1 MTRPNPPKK
10 KGQGRPATPA
20 ARRMQQA
27 PAPFEKRKKT
37 VGGPKERPASFTDT
51 RVTAKNNFL
60 LARQRRQEERE
71 EREGSF
77 LKKRLPATSL
87 SPREAAK
94 DLEEALQKIRHP
106 TPRIRVTGLV
116 HLSSSLS
123 RLLAA
128 PLCAH
133 IESSSSQF
141 SSLLNPLLPTLL
153 PALLGSGLSERDPAA
168 RTAVRASWASLLSLV
183 APLRARPGRR
193 GLGRRGTGG
202 GATAVGGE
210 TGHGDEPWDG
220 ETEARQEGDS
230 QILCAHRKR
239 IAILLQNGLTALDPD
254 TRLDTLRLIDTARR
268 LCPSLL
274 VGEEEL
280 PFSIINV
287 LTCGTATLPAFTS
300 LALPL
305 LLHLLPPHLPSLPR
319 VPFLSSAFSSPRF
332 SASTAAGTNALSARK
347 DAIWTALSPPQ
358 QARVKQLAA
367 LFNKTCKLWLQ
378 LIEDLKATCRGRPAS
393 LALSA
398 LHAGGSKET
407 DGQKHRLQKA
417 GKDNLSDLLLHL
429 FNCLR
434 LLYLLLLGTRQ
445 LLPDERVA
453 RMVESEEAE
462 RTEGGSASLA
472 TNCDVHG
479 NPARRLS
486 SLQSEKNCLLV
497 VLLLQLSESASLKPQ
512 DESGSKGTLTHNQS
526 GDLFFF
532 FVRHVLSSLSF
543 LLSFSLPADTP
554 AASASCS
561 ALLQAL
567 RLGLASLT
575 FRLASFPLSPL
586 LTNTG
591 EVFASGSAGA
601 LWAFSPLRTAAGDRD
616 ASQSIRGASVKK
628 RGRES
633 EKACDGDSASEVD
646 GLPTLLLPPAF
657 TSLFLSC
664 YLTALLFLLHL
675 ARQMRTGLESVQAEL
690 RGQGPRAKSAHKK
703 VAKENI
709 FLLIT
714 RTGNAAFCVPL
725 ELGPSA
731 HSLRVEG
738 DGVVGSPGP
747 IAGGQRGDFLE
758 SAPRACLSHF
768 AFFSFSRRTVF
779 LTDLI
784 LQACTAFFAPLVSG
798 LQAEVDRF
806 TSRAGGGAEASVSLS
821 RRLDVSSSAPTFFSL
836 ILSSLFPSLGSHGSR
851 GVSGKRKTLFAPA
864 LLHNCLEDLRRS
876 AFFDELLRGEQ
887 EEQEGEDQRAE
898 ERKGEEGG
906 AEDRGQRN
914 EGKNEARGRAASHLV
929 AAVLDT
935 FSALEQTTWKRSR
948 AREESSVSSPHSES
962 VSPRE
967 QSHAASACVLGIETI
982 LVESVSLLVSLP
994 LVSPYP
1000 HAAPEGRRRKPTE
1013 VVEAEEDHDEDEEE
1027 EDDDE
1032 EEEGDEEK
1040 EEGDE
1045 EEEEDEEEVSPVSPP
1060 EKNDDVEDE
1069 GSSQEKDACGKNA
1082 HSSSLPTN
1090 LDPGEDVSAFVGC
1103 EKRSKLAVCAS
1114 PERVPDDGI
1123 TQLSVTLLPLA
1134 FLLLG
1139 AAPTEIAA
1147 ALPSVLSPL
1156 YRTFFAALEDP
1167 PFSVSGDS
1175 RLAQVLA
1182 SCAAAGDGPS
1192 HARQQKK
1199 QRSSANLRD
1208 TGGGEETPG
1217 ERQHGADNASPSAG
1231 GNRAPQQMKET
1242 GDSRQSPTKGD
1253 SEVTLGEEAKR
1264 AEETQ
1269 KARAKGRAGTVENA
1283 SGSANPRTRNWGVLV
1298 GQMYVKLCSTV
1309 AALSS
1314 GDDMR
1319 GERGERDVGEKRNER
1334 ASEREESTPQR
1345 ASVAHVHRAAEM
1357 ANWIAQVM
1365 RHIALR
1371 RNEKFGRT
1379 ETPLWTRALSL
1390 SVFRV
1395 EFLGLFRA
1403 FESSLLSLFF
1413 SPGGQAHP
1421 ERHSETEACLFRR
1434 ASLSRSSQ
1442 LSPGRAPLFFHLPS
1456 ACRSLPLSL
1465 LSLLDRRSLCDL
1477 LPQLL
1482 RTVVL
1487 PSRSTSPRV
1496 SSSPQS
1502 PSSSSPELLQAT
1514 ASSRASPPDACLP
1527 RISISASS
1535 RCEAEACQDLLEI
1548 LLRSLTS
1555 CSFSD
1560 AQGASA
1566 DADQASVRRAFQWLE
1581 KLLLSLLCSATKPFA
1596 DSQEATR
1603 SVAKLAA
1610 RPGSEVGQ
1618 SVGETGCRGTA
1629 KAAGDDGRGA
1639 STPKRRKLDSDG
1651 QAAGED
1657 RRADEAANREEN
1669 GDVSVSPLE
1678 ETLRHDEESSCSLSS
1693 SLPPCFFLPSHLPA
1707 LLNVAAKVSTD
1718 ILREGFLRFPSLF
1731 REPQRAAARE
1741 ARSEGNLTGSAML
1754 QNEGKREG
1762 ATCCPRC
1769 TILETRIFPLLE
1781 TVLQIAISGTSHP
1794 VASSSTSSS
1803 LSSVVA
1809 SSVSSSASSLPEASL
1824 DARGCFSYAA
1834 FFGRLHAV
1842 TATLVFFR
1850 ECLAEVGPSFLFLER
1865 RNSVWASSTRPS
1877 AFCLAAASPAK
1888 LSLQSAAYSFPQA
1901 ATQDPELCPYT
1912 SALPVQRVTDGV
1924 AFHQTYY
1931 FLSQKYRYLVDSLAG
1946 GVDVGQAAETK
1957 VKTLTFTDWIAAR
1970 PLLSPISS
1978 SLRLLLLFLQNP
1990 LFRALAAPL
1999 SPSCPSCSTSPPLA
2013 ELACIPEERS
2023 LGTALGA
2030 ETARLLFGC
2039 MYSLEVPALDWGN
2052 SEDNEAPGGDVKHGE
2067 ETCSTAGETD
2077 DLSLDAVL
2085 NGPLGKPPADE
2096 DRKEGNSVS
2105 DSLAK
2110 ASGHEAAAFLG
2121 LLIDLVCATACLCPC
2136 LSARE
2141 RETSQDEGDAESLM
2155 LFTHF
2160 FRFFVFLLRA
2170 LDMLL
2175 RDQLVGFPAACE
2187 TRESDGSEAE
2197 TRRGDEAEESGK
2209 PAPREKSDALGE
2221 PRGQGESRQTVEEWE
2236 NGRERTGAEP
2246 ASVMA
2251 VLDALLS
2258 EEKLK
2263 LESRKGNADEGQS
2276 AKQGKHMFTSATKH
2290 TSPDCETGRQTEREQ
2305 RDGVEAGEAAQG
2317 RGEHLEILLTCLAI
2331 ALGIHDRARTR
2342 LAETHF
2348 GARRAE
2354 RMHWLGVYRKTKA
2367 EEQWRKRNAQLP
2379 LWRRHLATQGF
2390 DPERET
2396 GEGEARRLS
2405 RDQQGCLFF
2414 SSPVRNGEQVAGSGQ
2429 AQTERG
2435 ARPVLLSDDGDDDE
2449 DEALDA
2455 LERKEREN
2463 EEREWSVIL
2472 CRDESG
2478 GQVVREISKELL
2490 HITLP
2495 RAAKMLSRQG
2505 GETRNARVLYFIR
2518 RHLMRLSVPPRS
2530 VLGERRTA
2538 EDKCQ
2543 YQ

>member
-10 KGQGRPATPA
+10 KSQGRPATPA

-37 VGGPKERPASFTDT
+37 VGGPKEKPASFTDT

-77 LKKRLPATSL
+77 FKKRLPVASL

-116 HLSSSLS
+116 HLSAFLS
-123 RLLAA
+123 RLLAS

-133 IESSSSQF
+133 KETASSQF

-183 APLRARPGRR
+183 SPLRARPGRR
-193 GLGRRGTGG
+193 GLGRRGAGG
-202 GATAVGGE
+202 GATAVDGE
-210 TGHGDEPWDG
+210 TGHGDEPCDG
-220 ETEARQEGDS
+220 ETEAGQEGDA
-230 QILCAHRKR
+230 QILCAHRTR
-239 IAILLQNGLTALDPD
+239 IAILLQNGLTALEPE

-319 VPFLSSAFSSPRF
+319 VPLLSPSLSSPRF
-332 SASTAAGTNALSARK
+332 SASTASGTEALSARK
-347 DAIWTALSPPQ
+347 DAIWVALSPPQ
-358 QARVKQLAA
+358 QARVKQLSA

-398 LHAGGSKET
+398 LHVGGSKET
-407 DGQKHRLQKA
+407 DGQKHRLQKT
-417 GKDNLSDLLLHL
+417 GKDDLSDLLLHM

-434 LLYLLLLGTRQ
+434 LLHLLLLGARP

-453 RMVESEEAE
+453 RLVESEEAE
-462 RTEGGSASLA
+462 RREGGSASLV
-472 TNCDVHG
+472 TSCDVQG
-479 NPARRLS
+479 SPSRRLS
-486 SLQSEKNCLLV
+486 SLQSEQNCLLV
-497 VLLLQLSESASLKPQ
+497 VLLLQLSKNASLKPQ
-512 DESGSKGTLTHNQS
+512 DEAGPKGTLTHNPS
-526 GDLFFF
+526 ADLFFF
-532 FVRHVLSSLSF
+532 FVKHVLSSLSF
-543 LLSFSLPADTP
+543 LLSFSLPADTA

-575 FRLASFPLSPL
+575 FRLASCPLSPL
-586 LTNTG
+586 LANTG
-591 EVFASGSAGA
+591 GVLASGSAGA
-601 LWAFSPLRTAAGDRD
+601 AWVVCPLRAAAGGRN
-616 ASQSIRGASVKK
+616 ASQPIRGVKVKK
-628 RGRES
+628 RGREG
-633 EKACDGDSASEVD
+633 EKACDGDCVSEGD
-646 GLPTLLLPPAF
+646 GPPTLLLPPAF

-675 ARQMRTGLESVQAEL
+675 ARQMRAGLESVQAEL
-690 RGQGPRAKSAHKK
+690 RGQGRRAKSAHKK

-714 RTGNAAFCVPL
+714 RTGNAASRVPL

-731 HSLRVEG
+731 HSLRREG
-738 DGVVGSPGP
+738 EGAVCSRAHTAGVK
-747 IAGGQRGDFLE
+747 RGDFLE
-758 SAPRACLSHF
+758 SAPRSYLSHF
-768 AFFSFSRRTVF
+768 AFFPLSRRTVF

-784 LQACTAFFAPLVSG
+784 LQACTSFFVPLVSG

-806 TSRAGGGAEASVSLS
+806 ARRAGGGAAETSDLLS
-821 RRLDVSSSAPTFFSL
+821 RRLDVSSSASTFFSL
-836 ILSSLFPSLGSHGSR
+836 ILSSLFPFLGSLASR
-851 GVSGKRKTLFAPA
+851 GVSVKRKTLFAPA

-887 EEQEGEDQRAE
+887 EEHE
-898 ERKGEEGG
+898 GEEGG
-906 AEDRGQRN
+906 AEDTGQRN
-914 EGKNEARGRAASHLV
+914 EGKNEARGSAASHLV
-929 AAVLDT
+929 TDVLDT

-948 AREESSVSSPHSES
+948 AREESSVSFPDSES

-967 QSHAASACVLGIETI
+967 QSHAASACILSIQTI

-1013 VVEAEEDHDEDEEE
+1013 VVVEAEEDHEEDGEET
-1027 EDDDE
+1027 DDDE
-1032 EEEGDEEK
+1032 EEGD
-1040 EEGDE
+1040 DE
-1045 EEEEDEEEVSPVSPP
+1045 EENEDDEEEDEEVSPVSPP
-1060 EKNDDVEDE
+1060 EKNDDVEGE

-1082 HSSSLPTN
+1082 CSSSPPTN
-1090 LDPGEDVSAFVGC
+1090 VDPGEDASVFVGC
-1103 EKRSKLAVCAS
+1103 EKGSKLAVCAS

-1139 AAPTEIAA
+1139 AAPTAIAA

-1182 SCAAAGDGPS
+1182 SCAAAGEGPS
-1192 HARQQKK
+1192 HAPQQKK
-1199 QRSSANLRD
+1199 QRSRADLRD
-1208 TGGGEETPG
+1208 TCGSEETPG
-1217 ERQHGADNASPSAG
+1217 ERQHGADNASPSAA

-1242 GDSRQSPTKGD
+1242 GDRRESHTNGD
-1253 SEVTLGEEAKR
+1253 REGTLGEEAKR

-1269 KARAKGRAGTVENA
+1269 KARAKGLAGTVKNA
-1283 SGSANPRTRNWGVLV
+1283 SRSTNPGTRNWGVLV

-1314 GDDMR
+1314 GDDTR
-1319 GERGERDVGEKRNER
+1319 GEREERDEDEEMNET

-1345 ASVAHVHRAAEM
+1345 VKEARVHRAAEM

-1371 RNEKFGRT
+1371 RNEK
-1379 ETPLWTRALSL
+1379 
-1390 SVFRV
+1390 V
-1395 EFLGLFRA
+1395 EFLGVFRA

-1413 SPGGQAHP
+1413 SPGDLAHA
-1421 ERHSETEACLFRR
+1421 ERHSETRACLFEP
-1434 ASLSRSSQ
+1434 
-1442 LSPGRAPLFFHLPS
+1442 SP
-1456 ACRSLPLSL
+1456 
-1465 LSLLDRRSLCDL
+1465 
-1477 LPQLL
+1477 
-1482 RTVVL
+1482 
-1487 PSRSTSPRV
+1487 
-1496 SSSPQS
+1496 
-1502 PSSSSPELLQAT
+1502 
-1514 ASSRASPPDACLP
+1514 
-1527 RISISASS
+1527 

-1548 LLRSLTS
+1548 LLRGVTPS
-1555 CSFSD
+1555 SFSD

-1566 DADQASVRRAFQWLE
+1566 NADQASVARAFQWLE

-1603 SVAKLAA
+1603 SVAKPAA
-1610 RPGSEVGQ
+1610 CPGSEVRQG
-1618 SVGETGCRGTA
+1618 GGKKGCRGTA
-1629 KAAGDDGRGA
+1629 KAASDHGQGA
-1639 STPKRRKLDSDG
+1639 STPKRSKLDSGG
-1651 QAAGED
+1651 QAAGHAAGED
-1657 RRADEAANREEN
+1657 RRADEAANREGN
-1669 GDVSVSPLE
+1669 GDASVSPLE
-1678 ETLRHDEESSCSLSS
+1678 ETPRHDERSSCSLSS
-1693 SLPPCFFLPSHLPA
+1693 SLPPHFFLPSHLPA

-1718 ILREGFLRFPSLF
+1718 VLREAFLRFPSLF
-1731 REPQRAAARE
+1731 RESQPAAARE
-1741 ARSEGNLTGSAML
+1741 TRSEGNLTGCA
-1754 QNEGKREG
+1754 
-1762 ATCCPRC
+1762 
-1769 TILETRIFPLLE
+1769 ILETRFFPLLE
-1781 TVLQIAISGTSHP
+1781 AVLQIATSGTSHP

-1803 LSSVVA
+1803 LSVVVA
-1809 SSVSSSASSLPEASL
+1809 SSVSSSASSLREASL
-1824 DARGCFSYAA
+1824 DTHGCFSYAA

-1850 ECLAEVGPSFLFLER
+1850 ECLAQVGPSFLFLER
-1865 RNSVWASSTRPS
+1865 RDSAWASSTRPS
-1877 AFCLAAASPAK
+1877 AFCIAASSPEK
-1888 LSLQSAAYSFPQA
+1888 LSLRSAAYSCPQA
-1901 ATQDPELCPYT
+1901 DTQEPELCPYT
-1912 SALPVQRVTDGV
+1912 SALPVQRATDGV
-1924 AFHQTYY
+1924 AFRQTYY

-1946 GVDVGQAAETK
+1946 GIDAGQAAETK
-1957 VKTLTFTDWIAAR
+1957 VETLTFTDWIVSR

-1978 SLRLLLLFLQNP
+1978 GLRLLLLFLENP
-1990 LFRALAAPL
+1990 LLRALATPL
-1999 SPSCPSCSTSPPLA
+1999 SPSSPSCSTSPSLA
-2013 ELACIPEERS
+2013 KLACIPEERS
-2023 LGTALGA
+2023 PGTALGA
-2030 ETARLLFGC
+2030 ERARFLFGC
-2039 MYSLEVPALDWGN
+2039 MYSLEVPAPDWGN
-2052 SEDNEAPGGDVKHGE
+2052 LEDNEAAGGDTKHGK

-2077 DLSLDAVL
+2077 DLSLDVVL

-2096 DRKEGNSVS
+2096 DRKERNSVS
-2105 DSLAK
+2105 ASLPT
-2110 ASGHEAAAFLG
+2110 ASGHEAAALLG

-2141 RETSQDEGDAESLM
+2141 REASQDEGDADSLTF
-2155 LFTHF
+2155 FTHF

-2170 LDMLL
+2170 LDLLL

-2187 TRESDGSEAE
+2187 TTESDGREAE
-2197 TRRGDEAEESGK
+2197 TRRGEEAEERGK
-2209 PAPREKSDALGE
+2209 PAPREKPDALGGPSE
-2221 PRGQGESRQTVEEWE
+2221 QGESRQTVEEWT

-2246 ASVMA
+2246 PSVIA

-2258 EEKLK
+2258 QEKQK
-2263 LESRKGNADEGQS
+2263 LENRKGNVDEGQS
-2276 AKQGKHMFTSATKH
+2276 AKVGKAVFTSATKH
-2290 TSPDCETGRQTEREQ
+2290 ASTACDTGRQSEREQ
-2305 RDGVEAGEAAQG
+2305 RDRVEAGEAAQE
-2317 RGEHLEILLTCLAI
+2317 RGEHLEVLLTCLAI
-2331 ALGIHDRARTR
+2331 ALGIHDRARTL

-2354 RMHWLGVYRKTKA
+2354 RMHWLDVYRKTKT
-2367 EEQWRKRNAQLP
+2367 EERWRKRNAQLP
-2379 LWRRHLATQGF
+2379 LWRRLLATQGF
-2390 DPERET
+2390 EPERET
-2396 GEGEARRLS
+2396 GRDGEARGLGRGL
-2405 RDQQGCLFF
+2405 QGCRFF

-2429 AQTERG
+2429 AQTQRG
-2435 ARPVLLSDDGDDDE
+2435 ERPVLLSQDDE

-2472 CRDESG
+2472 CRDERG

-2490 HITLP
+2490 HITASLEEALCTSP
-2495 RAAKMLSRQG
+2495 LCFMGEKNDRRQ
-2505 GETRNARVLYFIR
+2505 V
-2518 RHLMRLSVPPRS
+2518 SVPIW
-2530 VLGERRTA
+2530 LI
-2538 EDKCQ
+2538 
-2543 YQ
+2543 